1 MVGGYETEQTAKLTG
16 VVEEVLP
23 NALYRIRLEAG
34 PGTAQGRL
42 VTAGVT
48 SSLRHQTV
56 RLIVG
61 DRVKL
66 KLTTFDP
73 NRGQITE
80 KL

>member
-1 MVGGYETEQTAKLTG
+1 
-16 VVEEVLP
+16 VLP
-23 NALYRIRLEAG
+23 NALYRVRLEAG
-34 PGTAQGRL
+34 HQRSAGQQRS

-48 SSLRHQTV
+48 SALRHQTV

>member
-1 MVGGYETEQTAKLTG
+1 VGVIEG
-16 VVEEVLP
+16 VLP
-23 NALYRIRLEAG
+23 NALFRVRLEN
-34 PGTAQGRL
+34 GRSI
-42 VTAGVT
+42 TAGV
-48 SSLRHQTV
+48 SNALRHQVV

-73 NRGQITE
+73 NRGQVTE

>member
-1 MVGGYETEQTAKLTG
+1 
-16 VVEEVLP
+16 VLP
-23 NALYRIRLEAG
+23 NALYRVRLE
-34 PGTAQGRL
+34 TGRSI
-42 VTAGVT
+42 TAGVT
-48 SSLRHQTV
+48 NSLRHQTV

>member
-1 MVGGYETEQTAKLTG
+1 MTEQAG
-16 VVEEVLP
+16 VIEEVLP
-23 NALYRIRLEAG
+23 NALYRVRL
-34 PGTAQGRL
+34 TTGRSI
-42 VTAGVT
+42 TAGAT
-48 SSLRHQTV
+48 NSLRHRTV
-56 RLIVG
+56 RLLVG

>member
-1 MVGGYETEQTAKLTG
+1 M
-16 VVEEVLP
+16 LP

-34 PGTAQGRL
+34 PGTAQGRGAAEGRI